1 MFSISPSAFG
11 VYDST
16 WAMLGSWVGLLK
28 REAPWLSIERV
39 SDTSSLNITR
49 LPVNHTFPGDHCNV
63 SPLQHM
69 KNCVSKELFWGPQK
83 MPNLHLIRVHDDVGT
98 HRNGLLQWSTCT
110 SMDAGVV
117 PICSNVMEQ
126 QLYKSSNHFKW
137 CLNMDEHGWASLS
150 IHVVSR
156 PAILLWKT
164 MGFPIDLAVLI
175 PAPLGCV
182 AW

>member
-49 LPVNHTFPGDHCNV
+49 LPVTTIFQVTIVMFRHCNIWKTV
-63 SPLQHM
+63 FPRNFSGDPKDAQSPPDSSSWWCWHPSQWAPAVEH
-69 KNCVSKELFWGPQK
+69 
-83 MPNLHLIRVHDDVGT
+83 LHV
-98 HRNGLLQWSTCT
+98 NGCGGGFQYVPMWWSN
-110 SMDAGVV
+110 SY
-117 PICSNVMEQ
+117 INHQ
-126 QLYKSSNHFKW
+126 NHFKW

-156 PAILLWKT
+156 PAILLWKPWD
-164 MGFPIDLAVLI
+164 FP
-175 PAPLGCV
+175 
-182 AW
+182 